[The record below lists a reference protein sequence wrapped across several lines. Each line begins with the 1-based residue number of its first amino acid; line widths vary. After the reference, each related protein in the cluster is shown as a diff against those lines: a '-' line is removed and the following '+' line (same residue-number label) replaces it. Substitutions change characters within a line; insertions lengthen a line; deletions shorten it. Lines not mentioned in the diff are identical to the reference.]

1 MKNTITNKQ
10 GDPVIIEAT
19 ALTPIAYKHIFG
31 GDMLKD
37 LKEIRGGDREKTDFF
52 ELCSQMA
59 FVMATQAANL
69 KDASAVMNADKAG
82 YYEFLNDYESNYF
95 QSTDVQGVILA
106 TWFNNASVIDKIK
119 NLQSPPKEN

>member
-19 ALTPIAYKHIFG
+19 ALTPIAYKHVFG

-37 LKEIRGGDREKTDFF
+37 LNAIRNGARESMDFF
-52 ELCSQMA
+52 AISSQMA
-59 FVMATQAANL
+59 FVMATQAANI
-69 KDASAVMNADKAG
+69 KDTSAVMRSTIEN
-82 YYEFLNDYESNYF
+82 YYDFLNDFESDYF
-95 QSTDVQGVILA
+95 QSLDVQGVILA

>member
-1 MKNTITNKQ
+1 MKNTITDKK

-37 LKEIRGGDREKTDFF
+37 LNTLRGENGEKTDFF
-52 ELCSQMA
+52 ELCSKMA
-59 FVMATQAANL
+59 FVMVTQAANIN
-69 KDASAVMNADKAG
+69 DTVAVMRAEITD
-82 YYEFLNDYESNYF
+82 YYDFMNNYESDYF
-95 QSTDVQGVILA
+95 QSLDTQAVILG